1 MADTLRSARPSARRL
16 PDRIAAADFATAT
29 PGAAASAR
37 RRARAHRAGDAG
49 AAQAA
54 VAVGHLVEVL
64 LVVVLGVVEVAG
76 GRDLGRDLAEPA
88 LVQRA
93 LVALERGA
101 RGGRLL
107 VVGGVDRRAVLGAD
121 VVALAHALR
130 RVVALP
136 EHLQQLV
143 VRALRGVVDD
153 QHGLGVAG
161 AAAADLLV
169 GGVRRVAAG
178 VADGGGD
185 DAGRLPEEAL
195 GAPEAAEREDR
206 RARPLGERRLDALA
220 VDGVALGNPRQR
232 RVPPPQRPGGRH
244 HRGRPSG
251 EEHHVTV
258 VPGRGRTVTREM

>member
-107 VVGGVDRRAVLGAD
+107 VVCD
-121 VVALAHALR
+121 
-130 RVVALP
+130 
-136 EHLQQLV
+136 
-143 VRALRGVVDD
+143 LRGVVDD

-161 AAAADLLV
+161 AAAADVLV

-185 DAGRLPEEAL
+185 DAGRLPEEPL

-206 RARPLGERRLDALA
+206 RARPLGERRTDWLA

-232 RVPPPQRPGGRH
+232 RVPPSQRPVGRD
-244 HRGRPSG
+244 HRGRLSR

-258 VPGRGRTVTREM
+258 VPGWGRTVTRETNLGSVL